1 MIGSII
7 SRNSARLVLIYI
19 REYLR
24 VGNNV
29 YNKVWGKVFD
39 YMLFSKTVLGIAIE
53 VKLYGVTNK

>member
-1 MIGSII
+1 MISSNM

-24 VGNNV
+24 VENNV

-39 YMLFSKTVLGIAIE
+39 YMLFSNTVPGIAIE
-53 VKLYGVTNK
+53 VKLYRVTNK